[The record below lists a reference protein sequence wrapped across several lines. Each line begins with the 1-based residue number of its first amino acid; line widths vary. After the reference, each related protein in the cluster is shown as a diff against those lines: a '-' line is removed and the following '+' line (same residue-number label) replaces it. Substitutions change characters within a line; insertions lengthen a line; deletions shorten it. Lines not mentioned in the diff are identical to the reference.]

1 MVKEIVK
8 DTMFLMQKSE
18 PATKADIQTAHDLLD
33 TLKAN
38 SEICVGLAANMIGV
52 RKRII
57 AVQVGMIPVVMINPV
72 IVRHSQES
80 YETEEG
86 CLSHIGTRKTKRY
99 KSVDV
104 EYYDIGFKKKKQTF
118 ADFTAQIIQHEID
131 HCNGILI

>member
-18 PATKADIQTAHDLLD
+18 PASKADIQTAYDLLD
-33 TLKAN
+33 TLRAN

-57 AVQVGMIPVVMINPV
+57 AVQVGMIPVIMINP
-72 IVRHSQES
+72 IITGHSNES

-86 CLSHIGTRKTKRY
+86 CLSHIGTRKTIRY
-99 KSVDV
+99 KSIDV
-104 EYYDIGFKKKKQTF
+104 EYYDISFKKKKQSF
-118 ADFTAQIIQHEID
+118 SDFTAQIIQHETD

>member
-1 MVKEIVK
+1 MVKEIIK

-18 PATKADIQTAHDLLD
+18 PATKADIQTAYDLLD

-52 RKRII
+52 RKKII
-57 AVQVGMIPVVMINPV
+57 AVQIGMIPVVIINPV
-72 IVRHSQES
+72 ITRHSQES

-86 CLSHIGTRKTKRY
+86 CLSHIGTRKTTRF
-99 KSVDV
+99 KSIDL

-118 ADFTAQIIQHEID
+118 SDFTAQIIQHEID